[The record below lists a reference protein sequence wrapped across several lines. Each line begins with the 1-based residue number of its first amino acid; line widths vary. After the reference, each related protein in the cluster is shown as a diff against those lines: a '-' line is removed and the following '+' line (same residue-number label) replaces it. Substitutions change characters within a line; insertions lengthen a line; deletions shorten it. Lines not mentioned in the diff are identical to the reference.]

1 MPTFAAAAL
10 GSLCSMRWEPS
21 VIVSA
26 EAVSVKVCWRGH
38 VMPARVPATPNVDS
52 LWAGGLRNPAIT
64 DGDLPDS
71 AAQVEIERSLNSF
84 RQTDRGNFMFRDVDC
99 ISRSDSTH
107 IISKDQD
114 DPHEEEAPR
123 LSSRAMSTNSFLR
136 QNKN

>member
-52 LWAGGLRNPAIT
+52 LWAGGLRNPGIT

-84 RQTDRGNFMFRDVDC
+84 RQTDRVPVGIEIRGPRRVD
-99 ISRSDSTH
+99 TVGPT
-107 IISKDQD
+107 SKQ
-114 DPHEEEAPR
+114 
-123 LSSRAMSTNSFLR
+123 LG
-136 QNKN
+136 

>member
-26 EAVSVKVCWRGH
+26 EAVSGSVCQSLLEGH

-64 DGDLPDS
+64 DGDLPDN
-71 AAQVEIERSLNSF
+71 AAQMEIERSLNSF
-84 RQTDRGNFMFRDVDC
+84 RQTDRVPVGIEIRGPHRVD
-99 ISRSDSTH
+99 TVGPM
-107 IISKDQD
+107 SKQ
-114 DPHEEEAPR
+114 
-123 LSSRAMSTNSFLR
+123 LG
-136 QNKN
+136 